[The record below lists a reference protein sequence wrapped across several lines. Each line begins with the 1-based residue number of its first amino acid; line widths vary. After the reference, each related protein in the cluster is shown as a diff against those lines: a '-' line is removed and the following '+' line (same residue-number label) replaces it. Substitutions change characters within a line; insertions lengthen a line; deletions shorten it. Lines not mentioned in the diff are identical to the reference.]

1 MKNWLTEFIGT
12 FFLVLTVVLSVHYSP
27 AIAGL
32 AIGAVLMVMVYMG
45 GPISGGHYNPGISLG
60 VAIRGKISYG
70 TMISYWIAQLAAGI
84 IAAIIGWLL
93 IGRPE
98 TAGVPPLTHMDI
110 LRGLIAEFLFSFAL
124 VLTVLTTATSLKTAG
139 NSYFGLAIG
148 FTVGAGVFAVGS
160 LTGAA
165 FNSAVGLGV
174 CLYGLSAWFNIWIYI
189 VANLAGGIVAAA
201 IFRIISPEDFS
212 GN

>member
-98 TAGVPPLTHMDI
+98 TTGVPPLTHMDI
-110 LRGLIAEFLFSFAL
+110 LRGLVAEFLFSFAL
-124 VLTVLTTATSLKTAG
+124 VLTVLTTATSSKTAG

-174 CLYGLSAWFNIWIYI
+174 CLFGLSAWFNIWIYI

>member
-124 VLTVLTTATSLKTAG
+124 VLTVLTTATSSKTAG

-174 CLYGLSAWFNIWIYI
+174 CLFGLSAWFNIWIYV

>member
-12 FFLVLTVVLSVHYSP
+12 FFLELTVVLSVHYSP

-124 VLTVLTTATSLKTAG
+124 VLTVLTTATSSKTAG

-174 CLYGLSAWFNIWIYI
+174 CLFGLSAWFNIWIYV